1 MDYKLIYLAQ
11 RNPAVSVEDWPRTWR
26 SHAEFAATFPV
37 LGAEIT
43 GLYYCARIHA
53 PTLDGAPVE
62 VPAASPD
69 HDGVAVISSPFGV
82 QVGGELRPEDRDKIL
97 EDERRVFRVYTPNF
111 SFRCQEVLTHGAE
124 PGQAAVVRFL
134 ARRPQ
139 DAQAAFLAR
148 WNGEHAGLAIAA
160 AEASGGFTRYVHDE
174 MLEPPPP
181 GYPFDGISET
191 WFATPDDA
199 VRFLTRADPAE
210 ARDLAAFCD
219 LGRSVTMLTKVVHSW
234 RQKAAA

>member
-26 SHAEFAATFPV
+26 SHAQYAATFPV

-82 QVGGELRPEDRDKIL
+82 EVGGELRPEDREKIL
-97 EDERRVFRVYTPNF
+97 EDERRVFRILTPNF
-111 SFRCQEVLTHGAE
+111 SFRCAETLSHGGA
-124 PGQAAVVRFL
+124 PGRAAVVRFL
-134 ARRPQ
+134 ARRPK
-139 DAQAAFLAR
+139 DAQDAFLAR
-148 WNGEHAGLAIAA
+148 WNGAHAAQAIAA
-160 AEASGGFTRYVHDE
+160 AEASGGFSRYVHNE
-174 MLEPPPP
+174 MRLPPPP

-191 WFATPDDA
+191 WFSTPDDA
-199 VRFLTRADPAE
+199 VRFLLRPEPAE
-210 ARDLAAFCD
+210 SRDLAEFCD
-219 LGRSVTMLTKVVHSW
+219 LSRSVTMLTQVVHSW
-234 RQKAAA
+234 RQRAAA